1 MLLIN
6 LPLTK
11 CLLLHYLSGIIIFG
25 LHTKKKC
32 MSTAKNQKIVN
43 GLTIELT
50 VQLKVYTVLQTATDN
65 L

>member
-1 MLLIN
+1 MFTPSLFVRYYNIW
-6 LPLTK
+6 PT
-11 CLLLHYLSGIIIFG
+11 Y
-25 LHTKKKC
+25 KKKC